1 LALKPSDFWTWRGK
15 IGRAAYAGVGI
26 LLFAIKH
33 NLDRAIASAYGH
45 KWGIFNYWIYD
56 QPAGIDTLSGEQ
68 SKYYAT
74 LVVVAIPFIWIGVV
88 LTLRRLRDANLPL
101 WMVAFFFLPF
111 LNLVF
116 FLILAVIPSASMS
129 MPTRSGSRGFYRSV
143 SKVVPDGELG
153 SAVMGI
159 VATAVL
165 AVVATM
171 LSARGMGNYGWGLFV
186 GIPFFLGLN
195 SVLIYGFHRPR
206 SLGKCLVVS
215 LLSVALVGAALFAV
229 AIEGLICLL
238 MALPLA
244 IVVALFGGFI
254 GFILQQRQSFPAE
267 SLRVFSLIFVLLP
280 GLVFLESAIADE
292 PPLYE
297 VRTSLVVNAAPDK
310 VWPSLIAFGELKPP
324 EELLFQTG
332 IAYPIRAEIDG
343 AGVGAIRHCVFST
356 GEFVEPIK
364 VWDEPRLLKF
374 VVTAQ
379 PRVMDEWSPYR
390 DLHPPHLENYLLS
403 REGQFLLTPIPGGK
417 TLLEGTTWYQNRFW
431 PAAYW
436 NVWSD
441 YIIHRIHMRVLA
453 HIKGLAENN
462 DTKQKVE

>member
-15 IGRAAYAGVGI
+15 IGRTAYAGFGI

-33 NLDRAIASAYGH
+33 NLDRAIALAYGY
-45 KWGIFNYWIYD
+45 KWGIFNYWIFN
-56 QPAGIDTLSGEQ
+56 QPAGIDSLTGQ
-68 SKYYAT
+68 QAKYYAT

-101 WMVAFFFLPF
+101 WLVAFFFLPF

-116 FLILAVIPSASMS
+116 FLILSVIPSAATST
-129 MPTRSGSRGFYRSV
+129 PTRIGGRGFYQSI
-143 SKVVPDGELG
+143 SKVVPDSELG

-165 AVVATM
+165 AVVVTT
-171 LSARGMGNYGWGLFV
+171 LSARGLGNYGWGLFV

-254 GFILQQRQSFPAE
+254 GYILQQRQSFPAE

-280 GLVFLESAIADE
+280 GLVFLENAIAEE

-297 VRTSLVVNAAPDK
+297 VRTSLVVNAEPEK
-310 VWPSLIAFGELKPP
+310 VWPRLVTFSELKPP
-324 EELLFQTG
+324 RELLFQTG

-343 AGVGAIRHCVFST
+343 TGVGAVRHCVFST

-379 PRVMDEWSPYR
+379 PRVMNEWSPYR

-403 REGQFLLTPIPGGK
+403 REGQFLLTPIPGSR
-417 TLLEGTTWYQNRFW
+417 TLLQGTTWYQNRFW

-436 NVWSD
+436 HLWSD

-453 HIKGLAENN
+453 HIKELAENN
-462 DTKQKVE
+462 NTPQKVE

>member
-33 NLDRAIASAYGH
+33 NLDRAIASAYGF
-45 KWGIFNYWIYD
+45 KWGIFNYWIYN

-68 SKYYAT
+68 ARYYAT
-74 LVVVAIPFIWIGVV
+74 LVLVAIPFIWIGVV

-129 MPTRSGSRGFYRSV
+129 MPTRPVSRGFYRSV

-165 AVVATM
+165 AVAATT

-215 LLSVALVGAALFAV
+215 LLSVALVGAALFAI

-254 GFILQQRQSFPAE
+254 GYILQQRQSFPAE

-280 GLVFLESAIADE
+280 GLVFLESTIADE

-297 VRTSLVVNAAPDK
+297 VRTSLVVNAGPDK
-310 VWPSLIAFGELKPP
+310 VWPRLVAFGELKPP
-324 EELLFQTG
+324 KELLFQTG

-343 AGVGAIRHCVFST
+343 TGVGAIRHCVFST
-356 GEFVEPIK
+356 GEFIEPIK

-374 VVTAQ
+374 VVSAQ

-436 NVWSD
+436 HVWSD

-453 HIKGLAENN
+453 HIKILAENN
-462 DTKQKVE
+462 DTEQKVE